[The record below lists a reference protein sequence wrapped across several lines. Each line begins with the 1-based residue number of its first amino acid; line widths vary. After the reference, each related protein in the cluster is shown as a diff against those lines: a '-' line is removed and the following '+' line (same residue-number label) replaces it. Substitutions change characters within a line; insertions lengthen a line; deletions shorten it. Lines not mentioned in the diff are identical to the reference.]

1 VVVSAFPARDPGYNF
16 LSDANASLRPQVALL
31 DKGNFREV
39 RQQLERDTT
48 TVGASRDWT
57 LDCILA
63 IAASKDRIVPDTK
76 AALDYFYTAAAKH
89 PDQAEFYYYYGLT
102 LLRDG
107 QLERA
112 GEQFNNAL
120 KLEPKLEIAQK
131 YLTLVTSAYYPPEI
145 ITALLFFIILLVSF
159 TVHEYGHA
167 YSAWKLGDDTAKNLG
182 RLTLNPIAH
191 LDLFG
196 SILLPGIM
204 LLQQTGM
211 VFGWAKP
218 VPVDP
223 RNFKNPRKDHMIVS
237 FAGPA
242 TNLMI
247 AMTCFIILGF
257 LMLFVR
263 LFWPETIALD
273 LATPYE
279 AVSIVGPPFAKALV
293 VIIIFVKQIFYTSL
307 VLGCLNLL
315 PFPPLD
321 SSWILAGLLPG
332 RLGIFFEKIR
342 GFGSIIFLILV
353 VTPVLG
359 YLLSVPLG
367 AAWLAFKLLFSAI
380 GVG

>member
-1 VVVSAFPARDPGYNF
+1 MVLP
-16 LSDANASLRPQVALL
+16 
-31 DKGNFREV
+31 
-39 RQQLERDTT
+39 
-48 TVGASRDWT
+48 
-57 LDCILA
+57 
-63 IAASKDRIVPDTK
+63 DRK
-76 AALDYFYTAAAKH
+76 AALDYFYTAVAKQ

-102 LLRDG
+102 LLHDG
-107 QLERA
+107 QVERA
-112 GEQFNNAL
+112 GEQFKTAL
-120 KLEPKLEIAQK
+120 KLEPDLEVAQK
-131 YLTLVTSAYYPPEI
+131 YLTLVSSAYYPPEI

-159 TVHEYGHA
+159 TIHEYGHA

-196 SILLPGIM
+196 SILLPAIM
-204 LLQQTGM
+204 LFQQTGM

-247 AMTCFIILGF
+247 AMICFLILGF

-263 LFWPETIALD
+263 ILWPETISLD
-273 LATPYE
+273 LATPYK
-279 AVSIVGPPFAKALV
+279 AVSIVGPPFAKTLV

-321 SSWILAGLLPG
+321 GSWILAGLLPG
-332 RLGIFFEKIR
+332 QLGLFFEKIR
-342 GFGSIIFLILV
+342 GFGSIIFLVLV

-359 YLLSVPLG
+359 FLLAVPLD
-367 AAWLAFKLLFSAI
+367 AAWLTFTLLFSAI